1 MLVHR
6 PLQPRSTR
14 MPVTVGEI
22 SNEVIV
28 ESDQQL
34 TGGAQPMI
42 QPKQIATIRS
52 ELASIAR
59 IALRTRAEGFDD

>member
-1 MLVHR
+1 M
-6 PLQPRSTR
+6 S
-14 MPVTVGEI
+14 VTVGEI

-28 ESDQQL
+28 EPDQQL
-34 TGGAQPMI
+34 TGGAQPMF
-42 QPKQIATIRS
+42 QPKQIATIRT